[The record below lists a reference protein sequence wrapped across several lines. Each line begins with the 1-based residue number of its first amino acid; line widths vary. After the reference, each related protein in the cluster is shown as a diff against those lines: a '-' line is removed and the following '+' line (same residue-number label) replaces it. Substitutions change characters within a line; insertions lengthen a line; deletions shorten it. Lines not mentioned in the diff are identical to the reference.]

1 MAYHTNNGSE
11 FVGLR
16 VKHGGRMQVIYDA
29 IKGQRL
35 ILNITSKQTKESVIH
50 EALREGIESKN
61 VMHGVMSALN
71 ARSID
76 VDFAS

>member
-1 MAYHTNNGSE
+1 MAYHTKNGSE

-16 VKHGGRMQVIYDA
+16 VKHGGRMQVVYDA

-35 ILNITSKQTKESVIH
+35 ILDIKSKHPKESVIH
-50 EALREGIESKN
+50 EALREGIGSKN
-61 VMHGVMSALN
+61 VLHGVMNALN

-76 VDFAS
+76 VDLAS

>member
-1 MAYHTNNGSE
+1 MAYHTKNGSE

-35 ILNITSKQTKESVIH
+35 ILNITSKQPKESVIH
-50 EALREGIESKN
+50 EALREGIGSKN
-61 VMHGVMSALN
+61 ALHGVMSALN

-76 VDFAS
+76 VYFAS